1 MIAHG
6 NCQFPQHPDYQNLLN
21 INNKFYE
28 EKIEL
33 QKKVHRRICVRF
45 ITFLAA
51 LPPFFRFFFFI
62 FVYSNFTKKKILLQ
76 EMLAPYPPATPS
88 VYGTD
93 FTSLYILEKILLVKK
108 HKKCVRYKKS
118 KSLFFDI
125 LENIAKFSLQKLA
138 FFKMITDSH
147 IHILRLLPYM
157 GKTRYP
163 SKSQFFKSHF
173 STKW

>member
-1 MIAHG
+1 MVIVNSHNIRTTKICLTSIINFTKKRLSYRRKYIEEFVWG
-6 NCQFPQHPDYQNLLN
+6 SSLFWLHFLL
-21 INNKFYE
+21 
-28 EKIEL
+28 
-33 QKKVHRRICVRF
+33 
-45 ITFLAA
+45 
-51 LPPFFRFFFFI
+51 FFVFFFFI

-76 EMLAPYPPATPS
+76 EMLAPYPSATPS

-93 FTSLYILEKILLVKK
+93 FTSLYILEKIVKK

-118 KSLFFDI
+118 KSLFFDV

>member
-1 MIAHG
+1 
-6 NCQFPQHPDYQNLLN
+6 
-21 INNKFYE
+21 
-28 EKIEL
+28 
-33 QKKVHRRICVRF
+33 
-45 ITFLAA
+45 
-51 LPPFFRFFFFI
+51 
-62 FVYSNFTKKKILLQ
+62 
-76 EMLAPYPPATPS
+76 MLAPYPPATPS

-118 KSLFFDI
+118 KSLFFDVM
-125 LENIAKFSLQKLA
+125 ENIAKFSLQKLA

-173 STKW
+173 STKWQGLLYFLNSTCSYHACNLHQTGLPTLQAIFTFLFHLLPYLSHNIHQHYLPLHFTYFSHPYFYIQPSL